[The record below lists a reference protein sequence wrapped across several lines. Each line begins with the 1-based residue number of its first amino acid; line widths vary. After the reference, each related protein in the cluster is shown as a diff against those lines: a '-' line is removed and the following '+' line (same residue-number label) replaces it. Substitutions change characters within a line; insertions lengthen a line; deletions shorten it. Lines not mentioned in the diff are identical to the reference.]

1 MKWPDFALM
10 GLSAAMVLLLVMW
23 GLGNG

>member
-1 MKWPDFALM
+1 MKWADFALM